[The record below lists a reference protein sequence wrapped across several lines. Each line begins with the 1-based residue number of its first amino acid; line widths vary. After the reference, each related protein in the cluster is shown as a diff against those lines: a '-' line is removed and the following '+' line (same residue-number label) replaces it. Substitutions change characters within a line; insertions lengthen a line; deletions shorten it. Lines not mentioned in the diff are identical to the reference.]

1 MNAALLLI
9 AYAVAAAGAA
19 PLLRKGTWAERSP
32 KVGIIVW
39 QSLSMTV
46 LASVVLAGVM
56 LAVPVMPFTMTLA
69 DFLRAC
75 VTVLREQYSTP
86 GGAVVTTAGA
96 FMSAALTART
106 AYCLFSEVIATRRA
120 HRSQSRSLALLG
132 RRDPSGRFLVVDHQT
147 AAAYCLPGR
156 NNEIVLTSAALGALD
171 EDQRTAVIAHEMAH
185 LRAHHHLIMAMAK
198 AMHRAFPRIPAFSIA
213 HSELTRLIEMDADDR
228 AALSNARLTVATAMV
243 RLAEAGPAPSAALGA
258 GGTSALARVRRLVTP
273 SAPLGTLHVILAIS
287 AAAAMLVLPLAV
299 AVAPAASTAYAQTC
313 PTGFVDSSGDV
324 LNS

>member
-1 MNAALLLI
+1 MIGALLLI

-39 QSLSMTV
+39 QSLSVTV
-46 LASVVLAGVM
+46 IASVVLAGVM
-56 LAVPVMPFTMTLA
+56 LAVPAMPFTMTLA

-75 VTVLREQYSTP
+75 VTVLQEQYSTP

-96 FMSAALTART
+96 FMAAAVMART
-106 AYCLFSEVIATRRA
+106 GYCLFSEFISARKA

-132 RRDPSGRFLVVDHQT
+132 RRDPSGRFLVVEHQT

-171 EDQRTAVIAHEMAH
+171 EDQRTAVIAHEKAH
-185 LRAHHHLIMAMAK
+185 LRARHHIIVAVAE
-198 AMHRAFPRIPAFSIA
+198 AIHRAFPRVPAFSIA
-213 HSELTRLIEMDADDR
+213 HSEIARLIEMDADDR
-228 AALSNARLTVATAMV
+228 AARSNARLTVATAMV

-258 GGTSALARVRRLVTP
+258 GGTSALARVRRLATP
-273 SAPLGTLHVILAIS
+273 SAPLGTLHAFLAVS
-287 AAAAMLVLPLAV
+287 AATVMLVLPLAV

-313 PTGFVDSSGDV
+313 PTGFPAST
-324 LNS
+324 